1 MRRTWRGCYRAGA
14 CAKRWS
20 RLIPLQQRKWIIVWL
35 ALNKAGSLVHKDNLK
50 GRMWRRGKTT
60 LCPRHDATSMRDVN
74 SISTTM
80 VIQPNNAEKQ
90 HKASG
95 FVLAVS
101 RKCMRGLII
110 ICLLLQI
117 KTWEWVPTWIES
129 EVIIFSY
136 FSYSHS
142 ESKMMVRVWM
152 ASKPKDVKKFKKALK
167 EWENEHGGSNKIL

>member
-1 MRRTWRGCYRAGA
+1 MLQDPRRRSSLKMPKKTLLYNPSWTWQITLSYKAMVKKSLSSCWCQNHLTLHISVRRTWRGCYRAGT

-35 ALNKAGSLVHKDNLK
+35 ALNKAGSLVQKDNLK

-90 HKASG
+90 HKTSG
-95 FVLAVS
+95 FIWQFPGNA
-101 RKCMRGLII
+101 
-110 ICLLLQI
+110 
-117 KTWEWVPTWIES
+117 WEDS
-129 EVIIFSY
+129 
-136 FSYSHS
+136 
-142 ESKMMVRVWM
+142 
-152 ASKPKDVKKFKKALK
+152 
-167 EWENEHGGSNKIL
+167 